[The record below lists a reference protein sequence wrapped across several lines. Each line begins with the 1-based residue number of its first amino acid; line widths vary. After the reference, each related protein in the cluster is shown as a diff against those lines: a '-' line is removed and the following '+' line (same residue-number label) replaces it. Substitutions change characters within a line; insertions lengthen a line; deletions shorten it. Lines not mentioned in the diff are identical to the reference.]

1 MTQRLLAGPPLEAG
15 AESYAAHRARL
26 GPMPGPS
33 GRNDAIRAIAEAGLL
48 GRGGAAFPVARKWST
63 VAERAAGHAIVL
75 ANGAEGEPL
84 GAKDRVLM
92 RTRPHLVLDGAILA
106 ADAVGA
112 RRIFLYVG
120 EEHVAAHAAL
130 THALAERAQADRG
143 TRTPPIELV
152 AAPATYIAGE
162 ESAAVHYLNAG
173 DARPTTVPPRPF
185 ERGVDGRSTLVQNV
199 ESLAYAAMIA
209 RLGPAW
215 YLEAG
220 RSETRG
226 TTLITIAGAPQSGV
240 VEVELGTTVAE
251 LAERGGVPHRPGGPV
266 LLGGYFGTWVA
277 GESSWNLP
285 LDPVG
290 LRRTGATLGAGIV
303 AFLDPAE
310 CGVRMSARIL
320 DYAAGQSAAQCG
332 PCVFGLRAIAD
343 ATARIADRRPQQD
356 DLVRIAG
363 WSHSIVGRGACHH
376 PDGAAGLLQTA
387 LKVFDRDF
395 ASHQHHRHC
404 LAPNATGRAA

>member
-1 MTQRLLAGPPLEAG
+1 MSQRLLAGPPLEAG
-15 AESYAAHRARL
+15 AESWAAHRARL

-33 GRNDAIRAIAEAGLL
+33 GRTDIVRSIGEAGLL
-48 GRGGAAFPVARKWST
+48 GRGGAAFPVARKWSS
-63 VAERAAGHAIVL
+63 VAERANERAVVL

-92 RTRPHLVLDGAILA
+92 RTRPHLVIDGALLA

-112 RRIFLYVG
+112 ERIVLYVG

-130 THALAERAQADRG
+130 TRALTERAQADRAAG
-143 TRTPPIELV
+143 APPVELV

-173 DARPTTVPPRPF
+173 DARPTTVPPRPY

-199 ESLAYAAMIA
+199 ESLAYAALIA

-215 YLEAG
+215 YRDAG

-226 TTLITIAGAPQSGV
+226 TTLVTIAGAPRSGV
-240 VEVELGTTVAE
+240 LEVELGTTVAE
-251 LAERGGVPHRPGGPV
+251 LAEGAGITHRAGSAV

-277 GESSWNLP
+277 GDEAWRAP
-285 LDPVG
+285 LDPVA
-290 LRRTGATLGAGIV
+290 LRRVGASLGAGIV
-303 AFLDPAE
+303 AFFDPAE
-310 CGVRMSARIL
+310 CGVHMTARIL

-343 ATARIADRRPQQD
+343 AAARIADRRAHQQD
-356 DLVRIAG
+356 LLRIAG
-363 WSHSIVGRGACHH
+363 WSRTLIGRGACHH
-376 PDGAAGLLQTA
+376 PDGAAALLNSA
-387 LKVFDRDF
+387 MRVFDRDF
-395 ASHQHHRHC
+395 ASHQHHRQC
-404 LAPNATGRAA
+404 LAPRAGGRAA